1 MKTYID
7 KHKQRFL
14 DELMTLLR
22 MPSISA
28 DSAYQEDVLKTADAV
43 AAFLKAAGANNVDVC
58 ETPGYPVVYG
68 DYHVDDALPTVLV
81 YGHYDVQ
88 PADPLDLWDSEPFN
102 PVVKVT
108 DIHDMIGGLGKGKIS
123 EQVLALTGGW
133 KNDEEEKMIMVIH

>member
-102 PVVKVT
+102 PDRVT
-108 DIHDMIGGLGKGKIS
+108 CCNRPPK
-123 EQVLALTGGW
+123 EVE
-133 KNDEEEKMIMVIH
+133 NDRFIKFPT